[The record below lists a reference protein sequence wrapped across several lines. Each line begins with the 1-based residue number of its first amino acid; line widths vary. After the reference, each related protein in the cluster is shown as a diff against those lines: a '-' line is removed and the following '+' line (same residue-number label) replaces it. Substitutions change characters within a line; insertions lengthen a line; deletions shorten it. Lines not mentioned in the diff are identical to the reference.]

1 MVVVY
6 FSAARIFNA
15 ENRSPVESM
24 HTEMLIFRTA
34 NGAGRGWIGVRK
46 MANKCSD
53 TKARILA
60 LERILMGAQK
70 PLKCDEII
78 DRLYKQYHISANRK
92 TIYDDIAVLTAFEN
106 VQYKHR
112 VGYWA
117 EKGE

>member
-1 MVVVY
+1 MM
-6 FSAARIFNA
+6 SKKGN
-15 ENRSPVESM
+15 
-24 HTEMLIFRTA
+24 
-34 NGAGRGWIGVRK
+34 
-46 MANKCSD
+46 D
-53 TKARILA
+53 TKVRILA
-60 LERILMGAQK
+60 LERILMGAKK

-78 DRLYKQYHISANRK
+78 DRLYKRYHISANRK